1 MNNDNRKTM
10 RSKLG
15 LDTTIAELEQNE
27 EEEKMEVNKEGEWN
41 KEEEMGE
48 LTSVPV
54 ATLNQNAD
62 KVTGEISVN
71 KEDS

>member
-1 MNNDNRKTM
+1 M
-10 RSKLG
+10 RSNLG

-48 LTSVPV
+48 LTSVPA

-62 KVTGEISVN
+62 EVTGEISVN
-71 KEDS
+71 KEDN